1 MTRLEDRLR
10 ALGDVLDIDRPDL
23 ADAVLARLDET
34 DDDPSGEATGRVA
47 RWVRVAAVAAT
58 AMAVSVAIVPSSR
71 SAVAD
76 WLGFDGADVERR
88 PDLEVPVTPDPLDR
102 APGTLVTVDGTEVL
116 VSEFIGSL
124 DTPAVSKTVG
134 DGSAVVEVEVGGAPA
149 LWIEGDPHE
158 VAFLDADGEVVVERF
173 AGNTLL
179 WQDGRVIRRVEGFD
193 DVDAAIDLA
202 ESVGT

>member
-1 MTRLEDRLR
+1 M
-10 ALGDVLDIDRPDL
+10 
-23 ADAVLARLDET
+23 
-34 DDDPSGEATGRVA
+34 
-47 RWVRVAAVAAT
+47 
-58 AMAVSVAIVPSSR
+58 
-71 SAVAD
+71 
-76 WLGFDGADVERR
+76 
-88 PDLEVPVTPDPLDR
+88 
-102 APGTLVTVDGTEVL
+102 TVDGTEVL